1 MKRFLA
7 GLGLLFFTIGV
18 LSAQPEGVVSSVRR
32 EGVMVTSASQP
43 ELFIFQCDNAEEHF
57 DGSGDA
63 IRALGGVD
71 VAEPI
76 TGLHYMRPRLVV
88 NASPWSPED
97 TKLLD
102 AEFHGAALGGF
113 YLFKTVEGR
122 IFYLPKQGETPVV
135 RIDYV
140 LKGGRTVTV
149 WARK

>member
-1 MKRFLA
+1 MKRLLA
-7 GLGLLFFTIGV
+7 GFGVLLITIGV
-18 LSAQPEGVVSSVRR
+18 LHAQPEGVVSSVRR

-43 ELFIFQCDNAEEHF
+43 EFFIFQSGVAEEHF
-57 DGSGDA
+57 DGSGDS
-63 IRALGGVD
+63 IRALGGIE

-97 TKLLD
+97 AKLLD
-102 AEFHGAALGGF
+102 AEFHGASTGNF

-122 IFYLPKQGETPVV
+122 LFYLPKQGETPVV